1 MFILVLLTDT
11 VGKSKVHPGESLMAF
26 RCSRAAIHVFLAASL
41 FTENSSFVQGCYCGA
56 TYEHLCDIFHGE
68 LYSWMNWLS
77 NLTSL
82 VLASAALL

>member
-41 FTENSSFVQGCYCGA
+41 FTENSSFVKAA
-56 TYEHLCDIFHGE
+56 TVVRHMSMCAIYFMESFTAG
-68 LYSWMNWLS
+68 
-77 NLTSL
+77 
-82 VLASAALL
+82 